1 MIDPFYIRQ
10 PRAIDKVIYR
20 GVIRLREVSEEMAP
34 SIQVTEE
41 TNGFAIW
48 RVDPD
53 GKINFEIFTIDRDE
67 TLELAVTITEKHR
80 RQYREKE
87 MQP

>member
-1 MIDPFYIRQ
+1 MFDPFYIRQ
-10 PRAIDKVIYR
+10 PRAISNVIYR
-20 GVIRLREVSEEMAP
+20 GVIRLREASEEMPP

-67 TLELAVTITEKHR
+67 TLELAVRVTDKHR
-80 RQYREKE
+80 KKYRDKVK
-87 MQP
+87 QS